1 MTKSTQ
7 DYGLLTVRS
16 NAALIIKD
24 TYLKFACVL
33 LIAILVIMN
42 FSIVW
47 LARSKTVELT
57 EFNTATKQLE
67 RSIGFGGLIHHFKNA
82 ILRPDEPE
90 YIGFAQEAATTA
102 TALSAELSR
111 RGENIGLEGSER
123 LLAPIRGMIRQYEAR
138 LLLIER
144 GPDRGLSP
152 RDIDQRVRYD
162 HDNAVKALDG
172 LSAAIDKRFSST
184 QTIVNVVSLGMNA
197 GIIALFISVIL
208 AAALR
213 RETWLRERTK
223 LLDSN
228 EALNRFA
235 MTAAHELRTPA
246 SQVAVAVELLR
257 ENQSCTDPNSK
268 KLLDML
274 ERISA
279 SMTSSIN
286 AVLDFSRQVH
296 KPIEKVT
303 FVMRDLVEGVAASVR
318 DKYVAQHDIRI
329 GDIPD
334 TPSDQ
339 KLMEHVWT
347 NLVENAVRYAKP
359 GELAEITISG
369 QRLANKNV
377 YVIEDKGIGIPASQA
392 QTIFEPMQRLAHSA
406 QFTQGHG
413 VGLALVKSIIDR
425 HGGTVQLDTSYVQ
438 GARFVFTLPRTG

>member
-1 MTKSTQ
+1 MANGTT
-7 DYGLLTVRS
+7 
-16 NAALIIKD
+16 
-24 TYLKFACVL
+24 FW
-33 LIAILVIMN
+33 
-42 FSIVW
+42 F
-47 LARSKTVELT
+47 ARSSMIELA
-57 EFNTATKQLE
+57 EFNNIARQLE
-67 RSIGFGGLIHHFKNA
+67 SHIGFSGLIHHFKNA
-82 ILRPDEPE
+82 VLRPGEAE
-90 YIGFAQEAATTA
+90 YIDRAEEAAASA

-111 RGENIGLEGSER
+111 RGEDIGLEDSER
-123 LLAPIRGMIRQYEAR
+123 LLVPVREMIRQYEAR
-138 LLLIER
+138 LLLVER
-144 GPDRGLSP
+144 GPDRGLSVQE
-152 RDIDQRVRYD
+152 IDQRVRYD
-162 HDNAVKALDG
+162 DSQAIQALGD
-172 LSAAIDKRFSST
+172 LSTAIENQFVST
-184 QTIVNVVSLGMNA
+184 QTLVSSVAVGLNFGTL
-197 GIIALFISVIL
+197 ALFVVLTL
-208 AAALR
+208 AAAMR
-213 RETWLRERTK
+213 RETWLLERTK
-223 LLDSN
+223 LLESN

-279 SMTSSIN
+279 SMTSLIN

-296 KPIEKVT
+296 KPIEKGT

-318 DKYVAQHDIRI
+318 DKYGAQHDIRI

-377 YVIEDKGIGIPASQA
+377 YVIEDKGIGIPASEA